1 MKNIVITG
9 GAGYIGSL
17 LTQNFL
23 ELGYKV
29 TVLDIFKWG
38 VTPIMH
44 LIRNPNLEVV
54 KIDIRDH
61 NSHKFIAKAD
71 CIVNLAGIVGYPAC
85 DADKWQAYEVN
96 VKAVREW
103 TSKISNDQ
111 VFIQASTGSSYGIVN
126 EICTEKTPI
135 NPVTV
140 YGSNKAEAEKYVL
153 DKNGISLRFATLYG
167 VSSRLRFDLMVN
179 QVVLSAIQ
187 DGYYV
192 VYQANFS
199 RTFLSVQDAVRS
211 IIFALDKHK
220 VSKGSCYNIGS
231 DDQNFTKIEVINLVN
246 KYVDFNIIQNDFAE
260 DQDKRNYK
268 VSYEK
273 IKNIGFVS
281 KVSLDDGIQ
290 DLIKTVRIFK
300 EYSIYRNY

>member
-1 MKNIVITG
+1 
-9 GAGYIGSL
+9 
-17 LTQNFL
+17 
-23 ELGYKV
+23 
-29 TVLDIFKWG
+29 
-38 VTPIMH
+38 
-44 LIRNPNLEVV
+44 
-54 KIDIRDH
+54 
-61 NSHKFIAKAD
+61 
-71 CIVNLAGIVGYPAC
+71 
-85 DADKWQAYEVN
+85 
-96 VKAVREW
+96 
-103 TSKISNDQ
+103 
-111 VFIQASTGSSYGIVN
+111 
-126 EICTEKTPI
+126 
-135 NPVTV
+135 
-140 YGSNKAEAEKYVL
+140 
-153 DKNGISLRFATLYG
+153 
-167 VSSRLRFDLMVN
+167 MVN